1 MCNAPNPGALFVV
14 RAQHLAGLRVNQMR
28 LCARKARHLD
38 VTLVIVFGVISC
50 PSLDVVACV
59 GTAVEERGHNLAFL
73 FQGAKRIYRH
83 R

>member
-1 MCNAPNPGALFVV
+1 MTLKPEDRQGVGERGRLD
-14 RAQHLAGLRVNQMR
+14 LRPFMR

-59 GTAVEERGHNLAFL
+59 GAAVEERRHDLAVL
-73 FQGAKRIYRH
+73 FSWLC
-83 R
+83 